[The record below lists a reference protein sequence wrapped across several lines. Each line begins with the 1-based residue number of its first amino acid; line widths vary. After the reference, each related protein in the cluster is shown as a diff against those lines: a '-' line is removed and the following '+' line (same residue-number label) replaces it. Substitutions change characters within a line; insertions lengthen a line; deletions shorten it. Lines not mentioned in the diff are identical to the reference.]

1 MSHQVLA
8 NCLHICNDIQTL
20 TQSVDETVVVAADG
34 DAGLA
39 GARAPGDS
47 KGPGDGPDPLFW
59 TRRFSLTTRIL
70 AVNLLIGVLL
80 ALAGSFTP
88 FYVWSSALGISLGLF
103 GVHYLVHRQVL

>member
-1 MSHQVLA
+1 MPSG
-8 NCLHICNDIQTL
+8 
-20 TQSVDETVVVAADG
+20 TQNAASESPAASDG

-70 AVNLLIGVLL
+70 AVNLLIVGLVL
-80 ALAGSFTP
+80 G
-88 FYVWSSALGISLGLF
+88 GLF
-103 GVHYLVHRQVL
+103 VVARASDPAHMFVVMNRLSNTMKIRNRAA